1 MGRGMKIKPK
11 GNKTITFSKAE
22 INEYNRKVKQAE
34 QDLKL
39 EMIEKMAL
47 LFTAYIMEDESINCD
62 EDKIAD
68 MYVKLNEWAWHIEDH
83 TITIKTVSDIIFDKT
98 GIRVKWE

>member
-1 MGRGMKIKPK
+1 MGKGMKIKPK

-34 QDLKL
+34 QELKL

-47 LFTAYIMEDESINCD
+47 LFTAYIMEDSAIDCD

-83 TITIKTVSDIIFDKT
+83 TITVKTVSDIIESKT
-98 GIRVKWE
+98 GIKVKWE